1 MTRRKVLW
9 VLPIAAVLLFL
20 AANAAAASATQVS
33 ISGEGHGIQGAVF
46 TATNAP
52 AGNVVLAY
60 KISQDGTFT
69 PAGDFSTGGTG
80 TGVSL
85 ADAGSLILTSNHG
98 WLLVVNAGSNTVT
111 VFQVNSNLYYGSLLT
126 LTDQVSSFG
135 TLPVS
140 IAVTG
145 SLVYVLN
152 AGTSS
157 VPGNIFGYR
166 LAHDGHLSPLV
177 GSSQPLS
184 TSAST
189 APAQISFNPS
199 GNVLVVTEKNTSVL
213 DTYTV
218 DRQGFASGR
227 IVTPSGGATPY
238 GFAWGNHD
246 TLVVSDAGPGAL
258 STYVVASSGVVT
270 VVNPADEDGQ
280 TAACWVATVDGGGIA
295 YTSNAHSGTISTYS
309 VDRHGDLTLLT
320 AVAATTAAGDTDLA
334 VGGWGGHYLFV
345 SDVGTPEIQ
354 EFSIGWNASL
364 TIQRAVVGLPA
375 TSEGLAAF

>member
-1 MTRRKVLW
+1 MTRKRMLW

-20 AANAAAASATQVS
+20 ASSTAVAAAAQNSD
-33 ISGEGHGIQGAVF
+33 SGGGHGIQGAVF

-52 AGNVVLAY
+52 AGNAVLAY
-60 KISQDGTFT
+60 KIAQDGSFT

-80 TGVSL
+80 TGASL
-85 ADAGSLILTSNHG
+85 ADSGSLVLTSDHG
-98 WLLVVNAGSNTVT
+98 WLLVVNAGSSTVS
-111 VFQVNSNLYYGSLLT
+111 VFQVNSNLYYGSLLK

-140 IAVTG
+140 ITVSG
-145 SLVYVLN
+145 SFVYVLN

-157 VPGNIFGYR
+157 IPGNIFGYR
-166 LAHDGHLSPLV
+166 LAHDGQLTPLI

-189 APAQISFNPS
+189 APAQISFNPA

-218 DRQGFASGR
+218 DHHGFASGPT
-227 IVTPSGGATPY
+227 VTPSGGATPY
-238 GFAWGNHD
+238 GFAWARD
-246 TLVVSDAGPGAL
+246 ATLVVSDAGPGAL
-258 STYVVASSGVVT
+258 STYSVAPSGVVT
-270 VVNPADEDGQ
+270 VVNPADVDGQ
-280 TAACWVATVDGGGIA
+280 AAPCWVATVDGGQIA
-295 YTSNAHSGTISTYS
+295 YTSNAHSGTISTYD
-309 VDRHGDLTLLT
+309 VNRQGALTLVT
-320 AVAATTAAGDTDLA
+320 AISATTGAGDTDLA
-334 VGGWGGHYLFV
+334 VGGWGSHYLFV

-354 EFSIGWNASL
+354 EFSIGWNGSL
-364 TIQRAVVGLPA
+364 TIHNAVVGLPA